1 MRRWAEILDFFRER
15 KIRSVLVVCHR
26 NADPD
31 ALGSAYG
38 LKNLISESYSLAS
51 RIEIVAEDVNEVSS
65 RMMEA
70 YPDITVED
78 DFVTDPDAFILVDVN
93 NVEHVGK
100 FSEKIRK
107 SKAPIIILD
116 HHVPKTS
123 TNENAAIML
132 IDEDSSSTAEIISSI
147 YESTGRKPSSV
158 GATILLIGIVYD
170 SKRFSTIKRNVFH
183 AADFLIDAGADYE
196 AVLSVLRHPIER
208 SEKIARL
215 KAAQRTKMIEID
227 GWIIVLSTV
236 SSFEASACRALI
248 DLGADVAIVSSNRKG
263 GIRVSGRCTDT
274 FHKETGVSLA
284 KVMERVGLEL
294 NGSGGGHATAATV
307 SKITDVGEGE
317 KLALRYIEEQI
328 RQWEEEQVK
337 RVT

>member
-1 MRRWAEILDFFRER
+1 MLI
-15 KIRSVLVVCHR
+15 VCHR

-38 LKNLISESYSLAS
+38 LKKLISESYPLAS
-51 RIEIVAEDVNEVSS
+51 RIEIIAEDVNEVSG

-70 YPDITVED
+70 YPDITVQD
-78 DFVTDPDAFILVDVN
+78 DVISEPDAFILVDVN

-107 SKAPIIILD
+107 SKAPVIILD
-116 HHVPKTS
+116 HHVPKAS
-123 TNENAAIML
+123 TNEEVAIML
-132 IDEDSSSTAEIISSI
+132 IDEDSSSTAEIVSSI

-170 SKRFSTIKRNVFH
+170 SKRFSTIKRDAFH

-196 AVLSVLRHPIER
+196 SVLSVLRHPIER

-215 KAAQRTKMIEID
+215 KAAQRTKMMEID
-227 GWIIVLSTV
+227 GWIIVSSTV

-248 DLGADVAIVSSNRKG
+248 DLGADVAIVSSNRKEER
-263 GIRVSGRCTDT
+263 RVSGRCTDV
-274 FHKETGVSLA
+274 FHEETGVSLA

-294 NGSGGGHATAATV
+294 KGSGGGHATAATV
-307 SKITDVGEGE
+307 SGINDVDKGE
-317 KLALRYIEEQI
+317 KLALTYIEDEI
-328 RQWEEEQVK
+328 RQGEEERRK